1 MHTTDKESA
10 AVSKPTLALPSA
22 ERVAERAK
30 DIHAAIEADT
40 EFPAF
45 KAASLKYDA
54 DWQCFTGSVV
64 VEQYD
69 QEQDKHGLFA
79 EGLKALCLK
88 AAVFEMTGD
97 ENTAEIPIAVPVDEM
112 THAMIAQPQLLARIT
127 ERVGVAIIHQTDQ
140 EHTDW
145 REGDFTDEAYR
156 AAWGEPP
163 ARFWINADEVTRRLA
178 WLDQKYAAMGF
189 RKQGQA
195 HSFTFADVELTGAA

>member
-1 MHTTDKESA
+1 MSA
-10 AVSKPTLALPSA
+10 SVLPSV
-22 ERVAERAK
+22 EKVAERARE
-30 DIHAAIEADT
+30 IHTAIEADH

-64 VEQYD
+64 VSEYD
-69 QEQDKHGLFA
+69 QEKDKHGLFA

-88 AAVFEMTGD
+88 AAVYEMTGD

-127 ERVGVAIIHQTDQ
+127 ARVGVSVIHQTDQ

-145 REGDFTDEAYR
+145 REGDYTHKAYG
-156 AAWGEPP
+156 AAWGEPDRRLWLP
-163 ARFWINADEVTRRLA
+163 AEEVTRRLA

-195 HSFTFADVELTGAA
+195 HSFTFSAAELATSAA

>member
-10 AVSKPTLALPSA
+10 AVSDTTLALPA
-22 ERVAERAK
+22 PERVAERAK
-30 DIHAAIEADT
+30 EIHAAIQADT

-45 KAASLKYDA
+45 KAASLKYDS

-64 VEQYD
+64 VEEYD
-69 QEQDKHGLFA
+69 QELDKYGLFT

-97 ENTAEIPIAVPVDEM
+97 ENAAEIPIAVPVDEM

-145 REGDFTDEAYR
+145 REGDYTDQAYR
-156 AAWGEPP
+156 SAWGEPG
-163 ARFWINADEVTRRLA
+163 ARFWINADVVKARLA
-178 WLDQKYAAMGF
+178 WLDQKYSAMGF

-195 HSFTFADVELTGAA
+195 HSFTFDDVELTGVA

>member
-1 MHTTDKESA
+1 MQDATVEFERR
-10 AVSKPTLALPSA
+10 ALFRGVRHGYLSST
-22 ERVAERAK
+22 
-30 DIHAAIEADT
+30 IEADK

-45 KAASLKYDA
+45 KAASLKYDS

-64 VEQYD
+64 IAEYD

-88 AAVFEMTGD
+88 AAVYEMTGD
-97 ENTAEIPIAVPVDEM
+97 EKTAEIPIAVPVDEM

-127 ERVGVAIIHQTDQ
+127 ARVGVSIIHQTGQ

-145 REGDFTDEAYR
+145 RPEDYTHQAYR
-156 AAWGEPP
+156 AAWGEPDPRLWLP
-163 ARFWINADEVTRRLA
+163 AEEVARRLA
-178 WLDQKYAAMGF
+178 RLDQKYAAMGF

-195 HSFTFADVELTGAA
+195 HSFMFSADELVPVPA

>member
-1 MHTTDKESA
+1 MN
-10 AVSKPTLALPSA
+10 TLPRV
-22 ERVAERAK
+22 ERVAERALE
-30 DIHAAIEADT
+30 ILSAIEADP

-45 KAASLKYDA
+45 QTASLKYDS

-64 VEQYD
+64 VAEYD
-69 QEQDKHGLFA
+69 QEQDKHQLLT
-79 EGLKALCLK
+79 EGLRALCLK

-97 ENTAEIPIAVPVDEM
+97 ERAAEIPVAVPVDEM

-127 ERVGVAIIHQTDQ
+127 ARVGVSIIHQTDQ

-145 REGDFTDEAYR
+145 RPEDYTHQAYR
-156 AAWGEPP
+156 AAWGEPDPRLWLP
-163 ARFWINADEVTRRLA
+163 AEEVTRRLA

-195 HSFTFADVELTGAA
+195 HSFTFSADELSAVPA

>member
-1 MHTTDKESA
+1 MTTVE
-10 AVSKPTLALPSA
+10 LPSA
-22 ERVAERAK
+22 ERVAERATE
-30 DIHAAIEADT
+30 ILAAVEADH

-45 KAASLKYDA
+45 VAASLKYDS

-64 VEQYD
+64 VAEYD

-88 AAVFEMTGD
+88 AAMFEMTGD
-97 ENTAEIPIAVPVDEM
+97 ENAAEIPIAVPVDEM

-127 ERVGVAIIHQTDQ
+127 ARVGAPIIHQTDQ

-145 REGDFTDEAYR
+145 RPEDFTHQAYR

-163 ARFWINADEVTRRLA
+163 ARFWIDADEVARRLK
-178 WLDQKYAAMGF
+178 WLDEKYAAMGF

-195 HSFTFADVELTGAA
+195 HSFRFTADELASVAA